1 MNLHLLTERL
11 YNHFY
16 SKFYQR
22 QFKLDLK
29 LNKNAQLI
37 DNFIALLAR
46 HYQLESISLNFLINY
61 LAWSFNRR
69 FGQIT
74 KRDISLAWIIGK
86 STVKKYLERKEEE
99 VYYSDQFLAK
109 IGVNVDELRKEIVG
123 IDELNERLNISEEN
137 EKKRFEGEAR
147 LFHCLQFTT
156 LYNHKSLVC
165 LKCANKTHCKSLL
178 KIHYP
183 RIFKSRGYENN
194 ITSMLR

>member
-1 MNLHLLTERL
+1 MDLHLLTERL

-16 SKFYQR
+16 SKFYKR
-22 QFKLDLK
+22 EFKLNLE
-29 LNKNAQLI
+29 LNRNAQLI
-37 DNFIALLAR
+37 QNFIDLLVR

-86 STVKKYLERKEEE
+86 STFKKYLERKDEEAF
-99 VYYSDQFLAK
+99 YSDQFLAK
-109 IGVNVDELRKEIVG
+109 VGINVDELRKEFIEIEQNAG
-123 IDELNERLNISEEN
+123 LDISEEN
-137 EKKRFEGEAR
+137 EKKRFDDDAR

-156 LYNHKSLVC
+156 LYNHQSLTC
-165 LKCANKTHCKSLL
+165 LKCVNKSQCKSLL

-183 RIFKSRGYENN
+183 RIFKLRGYES
-194 ITSMLR
+194 IKR